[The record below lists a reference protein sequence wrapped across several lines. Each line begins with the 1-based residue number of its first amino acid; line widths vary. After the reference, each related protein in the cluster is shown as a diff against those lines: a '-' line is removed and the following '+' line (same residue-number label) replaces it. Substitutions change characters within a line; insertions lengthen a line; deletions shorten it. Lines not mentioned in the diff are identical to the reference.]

1 MAAFIVLDY
10 QNLAGQFTI
19 NADKIIKYERQ
30 SHYTTVYLD
39 GGLQEQVKQV
49 PDQIAAVNQG
59 RPITPNDLSR
69 VGRSS

>member
-39 GGLQEQVKQV
+39 GGLL
-49 PDQIAAVNQG
+49 
-59 RPITPNDLSR
+59 RLSR
-69 VGRSS
+69 HPIRSRR